1 MAILPLSDAREKV
14 KRARKQLAELDV
26 LITPTDPDANRILVD
41 YDPKQGCHVVRV
53 VVREWPPR
61 EASFVAGEA
70 IHSLRSAL
78 DYIAWQLAIAHKGRE
93 PTEKEARE
101 ISFPIS
107 NSPERF
113 GTPPVFGHIAKEA
126 AEEIRLHQP
135 WMPTLP
141 DLAHAPAL
149 LATLRD
155 LSNMDKHRL
164 LMARG
169 YHWLDTARLS
179 YRCEPAVEG
188 FCAETIPV
196 IAEHEGD
203 ELPARWAFARIKLEP
218 AETASNVKVK
228 VDPQPVVSPQIG
240 GFDTDADVETLKALA
255 DCVEFIVARFDKRF
269 FPLIPDFES
278 G

>member
-1 MAILPLSDAREKV
+1 MAILPLGDAREKV
-14 KRARKQLAELDV
+14 KRARVQMAELDF
-26 LITPTDPDANRILVD
+26 LITPSNPDANRILVD
-41 YDPKQGCHVVRV
+41 YDPTQGCHIVRAVVG
-53 VVREWPPR
+53 EWPPR
-61 EASFVAGEA
+61 QSSFVAGEA

-113 GTPPVFGHIAKEA
+113 GTPPVFGHIDKEA

-135 WMPTLP
+135 WMPPLSDP
-141 DLAHAPAL
+141 AHVPAL

-164 LMARG
+164 LIARG
-169 YHWLDTARLS
+169 YTWLGTQALS
-179 YRCEPAVEG
+179 YRCEPAVDG
-188 FCAETIPV
+188 LCAETSAA

-203 ELPARWAFARIKLEP
+203 AMPASWAFARIKLQP
-218 AETASNVKVK
+218 AETAPNVKIK
-228 VDPQPVVSPQIG
+228 VDPQPVMRPHIG
-240 GFDTDADVETLKALA
+240 GPNTDTDIETLEALA
-255 DCVEFIVARFDKRF
+255 DCVEFIVGRFDKF
-269 FPLIPDFES
+269 FPLIPDLA
-278 G
+278 